1 MPGPGEYKVEESM
14 RFLKTQKV
22 AGKNSFISNI
32 DRFKRH
38 SEEVPGPGQYTL
50 QGAMQIRSATHAHA
64 SFRSNVKKELK
75 FQIDKD
81 VPGIGVYN
89 PQDHKT
95 LGMQQIQ
102 GGAPNNF
109 SLLAKKQQNNL
120 NLSQIN
126 SLKSTITKDE
136 KAMNI
141 SPRAILVETS
151 SMTLMINDY

>member
-14 RFLKTQKV
+14 RFLKTQRA

-38 SEEVPGPGQYTL
+38 SE
-50 QGAMQIRSATHAHA
+50 
-64 SFRSNVKKELK
+64 ELK

-126 SLKSTITKDE
+126 SQKSTITKDE